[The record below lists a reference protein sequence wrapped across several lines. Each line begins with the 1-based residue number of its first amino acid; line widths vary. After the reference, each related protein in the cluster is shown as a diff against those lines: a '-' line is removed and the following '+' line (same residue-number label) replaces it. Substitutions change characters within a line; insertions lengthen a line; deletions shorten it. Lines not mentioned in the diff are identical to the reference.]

1 MNMAV
6 LLLQAAMVAATMTF
20 FVVGLAINE
29 LLFTRLEFSSGINW
43 IYLPAGVRL
52 LATLLFAEAGALGLL
67 LISWLV
73 CFFYFFP
80 NDFERSFVGGV
91 LAALA
96 PYLVYRMAQY
106 QFGLHASL
114 ANLSPKRLLFL
125 IVAYSLA
132 SPLFHHIW
140 FALRGAQGGLQSF
153 FVMFVGDLTGTLL
166 VVYAVKVG
174 LSLIPVPHSK
184 IR

>member
-1 MNMAV
+1 M
-6 LLLQAAMVAATMTF
+6 LLLQAAMVAATMAF

-29 LLFTRLEFSSGINW
+29 LLFTRLEFASGINW

-96 PYLVYRMAQY
+96 PYLAYRIAQH

-125 IVAYSLA
+125 IGAYSLA

-140 FALRGAQGGLQSF
+140 FALRGLQGGLQSF
-153 FVMFVGDLTGTLL
+153 LVMFAGDLTGTLL
-166 VVYAVKVG
+166 VVYAVKAV
-174 LSLIPVPHSK
+174 LSLIPVPQSK